1 MQHQDILQNLHNT
14 INLGKKIKLIHQH
27 LTHFVPFIDRVS
39 FAIYDE
45 NTDLLRTFLLSEFKT
60 CSLKLYE
67 AKLSDVPSLKAI
79 KEERRLRIIEDI
91 SQIYNERKHIKEQ
104 SFQSSYM
111 LLMVLALLY
120 ISDIRKRATNCNTI
134 RRKSK
139 LFNENFLRRINGINH
154 SGTA

>member
-27 LTHFVPFIDRVS
+27 LTHFVPFIDRIF

-45 NTDLLRTFLLSEFKT
+45 NTDLLHTFLLSEFKT

-67 AKLSDVPSLKAI
+67 AKLSDVPSLQAI
-79 KEERRLRIIEDI
+79 KEERRPRIIEDI

-111 LLMVLALLY
+111 LLMVIHFRY
-120 ISDIRKRATNCNTI
+120 PE
-134 RRKSK
+134 KSNQ
-139 LFNENFLRRINGINH
+139 L
-154 SGTA
+154 